1 MDMGMI
7 VENTEVLKQTTK
19 YLNGEVKQVVEKRI
33 ITNLAIIDEF
43 FDGLNEEYQSIQSY
57 ENQ

>member
-1 MDMGMI
+1 MI
-7 VENTEVLKQTTK
+7 VENTEVLKKTTK
-19 YLNGEVKQVVEKRI
+19 YLNGEVKKVVEKRI
-33 ITNLAIIDEF
+33 ITNLAIIDKF